1 MTSPKKTTF
10 NVYPNYLEMKLINV
24 NREGFIEKNIED
36 WHDLA
41 NNESLELCGGIKFFK
56 ITRTLNEIIRRNL
69 HLLLHPLEKNA
80 LHNVQVTKLV
90 EKRKLSRNEKEKKLH
105 VSL

>member
-36 WHDLA
+36 
-41 NNESLELCGGIKFFK
+41 
-56 ITRTLNEIIRRNL
+56 
-69 HLLLHPLEKNA
+69 
-80 LHNVQVTKLV
+80 
-90 EKRKLSRNEKEKKLH
+90 
-105 VSL
+105 